1 MPGPWQLEDAQSRFC
16 EVVEH
21 ALRSGPHTVMRE
33 GEAVAVVVAVGTW
46 RRVSAP
52 APSLKSF
59 LRVAPLDGLDLS
71 RDSGER
77 LDVMLP

>member
-33 GEAVAVVVAVGTW
+33 GEAVAVVVAVGT
-46 RRVSAP
+46 
-52 APSLKSF
+52 
-59 LRVAPLDGLDLS
+59 
-71 RDSGER
+71 
-77 LDVMLP
+77 